1 MCDLTSC
8 WVSMYAIVVFF
19 LILLR
24 SNAAS
29 LLEFC
34 FRYCPGFFVVLI
46 SSDLGMGGLSIL
58 FFLSSYCLFH
68 CIIHY
73 SVCLLIVPF
82 A

>member
-8 WVSMYAIVVFF
+8 WVSMYAILVFF

-58 FFLSSYCLFH
+58 FFCLPTVCSIVLFIILSVS
-68 CIIHY
+68 
-73 SVCLLIVPF
+73 S
-82 A
+82 